1 MQLSIKLLSVMKDI
15 VKTKINIIDKARIF
29 LAFFFRIL
37 IGGR

>member
-1 MQLSIKLLSVMKDI
+1 MQLSIKLLSAMKDI
-15 VKTKINIIDKARIF
+15 VKTKIDIIDKLEIL